1 MHRTE
6 CVSGGATKR
15 ENLYRKTL
23 RVRLH
28 SRQHTQ

>member
-15 ENLYRKTL
+15 ENLYRKNL

-28 SRQHTQ
+28 HTQ